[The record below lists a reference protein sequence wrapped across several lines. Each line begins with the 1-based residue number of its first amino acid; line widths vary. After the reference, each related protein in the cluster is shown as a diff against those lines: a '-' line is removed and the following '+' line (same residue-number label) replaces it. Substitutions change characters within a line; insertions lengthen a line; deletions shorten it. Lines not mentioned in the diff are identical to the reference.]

1 MKDTGNLEMGNVRQA
16 INHLTCYLRS
26 VFYYREKGLN
36 DLAFRSSLFKIR
48 FYFLN
53 KGLNFLQFYLPIR
66 NAPSPID
73 NCVVIRVKG
82 ILSVVG

>member
-1 MKDTGNLEMGNVRQA
+1 MKDRGNLEMGNVRQA

-36 DLAFRSSLFKIR
+36 DLAFRSFLFKIR
-48 FYFLN
+48 FYFLDE
-53 KGLNFLQFYLPIR
+53 GLNLFQFYLPIR
-66 NAPSPID
+66 NAPSPLD

>member
-1 MKDTGNLEMGNVRQA
+1 
-16 INHLTCYLRS
+16 
-26 VFYYREKGLN
+26 LN

-66 NAPSPID
+66 NAPSSID